1 MKKYLSFVLLALP
14 AFALAQGKN
23 FTMAEAVTGLGTNLA
38 VENIRGVS
46 FISGNP
52 VLQFSTKQGGKDAWV
67 RRNLATGK
75 SDTLSL
81 VQINQSY
88 FGGDTLK
95 AFPQMSWLE
104 NGKGYFVRGNKVF
117 FASVQMPE
125 TMRAEM
131 KELRENAA
139 NIAVHPRTGEV
150 AYTVDND
157 IFLHTQNGGTVQVTS
172 DGSYT
177 IVNGQ
182 SVHRNEFGIDG
193 GLFFSPK
200 GNHLAY
206 YRMDQSAVKDYP
218 IIDWSKMP
226 AVSKN
231 IKYPMA
237 GDSSHHV
244 TVRVY
249 HPQTKTTTVLQTGEP
264 ADQYLTAVTWSPDEK
279 YIFIGLLNRDQNHLR
294 FIQYDAMS
302 GQPMKTLFEEKSEK
316 YVEPQH
322 AAQFLPGSDKEF
334 LWWSQRDG
342 YMHLYRYD
350 ISGKLLNPVT
360 KGDWLV
366 NEVLGFHAPTSEVI
380 ITGTKDGAQEKHV
393 YAVNWKTGRLR
404 RITQGA
410 GTHTAIASADGKYIY
425 DTYTSNTVPRIVSVI
440 NTATAQAETLLVAKD
455 PLVAYN
461 RPQVRD
467 ITLKADDGTPLY
479 GKMILPTNFDS
490 TRKYPSITYLY
501 NGPHVQLIR
510 NSWPASGNLW
520 YELLAQKGYVVF
532 TMDGRGSSNRGLAF
546 ESAPFRKLGTVE
558 MEDQLKGNAF
568 LRGQSFIDTARMG
581 VHGWSFGGFMTTSLM
596 LRHPGAYKAGVAGG
610 PVLDWKW
617 YEIMYTERYMDR
629 PQDNAVGYE
638 EARLWNKVKALKG
651 DLMLIHGTDDDV
663 VVWQHSINFL
673 RSCVENGV
681 QVDYFVY
688 PGHPHNV
695 RGKDRIHLMQKITDY
710 FDEKLR

>member
-1 MKKYLSFVLLALP
+1 MKKSFCALLLGLP
-14 AFALAQGKN
+14 TLAFAQSRN

-52 VLQFSTKQGGKDAWV
+52 VLQFSAKQGGKDAWV

-75 SDTLSL
+75 SDTFSL
-81 VQINQSY
+81 AQINQSY

-95 AFPQMSWLE
+95 AFPQVSWME
-104 NGKGYFVRGNKVF
+104 NGKGYFVRGNKVY
-117 FASVQMPE
+117 FAQVQMPE
-125 TMRAEM
+125 TMRAEL

-139 NIAVHPRTGEV
+139 NIQVEPNTGDV

-157 IFLHTQNGGTVQVTS
+157 IFLTNAGGTVQVTA

-193 GLFFSPK
+193 GLFFAPK

-206 YRMDQSAVKDYP
+206 YRMDQSPVKDYP
-218 IIDWSKMP
+218 VVDWSQTP

-231 IKYPMA
+231 VKYPMA

-244 TVRVY
+244 TLRVY

-264 ADQYLTAVTWSPDEK
+264 LDQYLTAVTWSPDEK
-279 YIFIGLLNRDQNHLR
+279 YIFVGLLNRDQNHLR
-294 FIQYDAMS
+294 FIQYDALTGVPVKMV
-302 GQPMKTLFEEKSEK
+302 FEEKSDT

-322 AAQFLPGSDKEF
+322 PAQFLPGSDKEF

-342 YMHLYRYD
+342 FMHLYRYD
-350 ISGKLLNPVT
+350 ISGKLLNQIT

-366 NEVLGFHAPTSEVI
+366 NEVLGFHAPTSEVL
-380 ITGTKDGAQEKHV
+380 ITGTKDGATEKHV
-393 YAVNWKTGRLR
+393 YAVNWKTGKLR

-410 GTHTAIASADGKYIY
+410 GTHTAIASADGQYIY
-425 DTYTSNTVPRIVSVI
+425 DTYSSNTVPRVVSVI
-440 NTATAQAETLLVAKD
+440 QTKTAQAETLLVAKD
-455 PLVAYN
+455 PLVGYN
-461 RPQVRD
+461 RPQVREV
-467 ITLKADDGTPLY
+467 TLQAADGTPLY
-479 GKMILPTNFDS
+479 GKIILPTNFDS
-490 TRKYPSITYLY
+490 TKKYPSITYLY

-546 ESAPFRKLGTVE
+546 ESAVFRNLGTVE
-558 MEDQLKGNAF
+558 MDDQLKGNAF

-596 LRHPGAYKAGVAGG
+596 LRHPGAFKAGVAGG

-617 YEIMYTERYMDR
+617 YEIMYTERYMDA
-629 PQDNAVGYE
+629 PQANAAGYE
-638 EARLWNKVKALKG
+638 TARLWNKVKNLKG

-663 VVWQHSINFL
+663 VVWQHSLNFL

>member
-1 MKKYLSFVLLALP
+1 MKSFFCTLLGLLP
-14 AFALAQGKN
+14 AVGFAQGKN
-23 FTMAEAVTGLGTNLA
+23 FTMAEAVTGLGSTLA
-38 VENIRGVS
+38 VETIRGAT
-46 FISGNP
+46 FLSGTP
-52 VLQFSTKQGGKDAWV
+52 LLQYNAKQSGKDVWV
-67 RRNLATGK
+67 RRNLLTGVL
-75 SDTLSL
+75 DTLPL
-81 VQINQSY
+81 TRINQSY

-95 AFPQMSWLE
+95 ALPQLNWLP
-104 NGKGYFVRGNKVF
+104 NGRGYFVRGNKLY
-117 FASVQMPE
+117 FAQVAMPE
-125 TMRAEM
+125 TMRAEL

-139 NIAVHPRTGEV
+139 NIEVASETGWV
-150 AYTVDND
+150 AYTIDND
-157 IFLHTQNGGTVQVTS
+157 IYLNPPSGTPVQVTS

-182 SVHRNEFGIDG
+182 SVHRNEFGIEG

-206 YRMDQSAVKDYP
+206 YRMDQSPVKDYP
-218 IIDWSKMP
+218 VVNWGQMP

-237 GDSSHHV
+237 GDSSHQV
-244 TVRVY
+244 TVWVY
-249 HPQTKTTTVLQTGEP
+249 HPQTKTTTVLQTGAP
-264 ADQYLTAVTWSPDEK
+264 LDQYLTAVTWSPDEK
-279 YIFIGLLNRDQNHLR
+279 YVLVGLLNRDQNHLR
-294 FIQYDAMS
+294 MVQYDAMT
-302 GQPMKTLFEEKSEK
+302 GQPVKTLFEEKSDA

-322 AAQFLPGSDKEF
+322 PAQFLPGSTNEF

-342 YMHLYRYD
+342 SMHLYRYD
-350 ISGKLLNPVT
+350 LSGTLLNAVT

-366 NEVLGFHAPTSEVI
+366 NEILAMHAPTNEVLI
-380 ITGTKDGAQEKHV
+380 SGTKDGAMDKQV
-393 YAVNWKTGRLR
+393 YAVNWKTGKMRRL
-404 RITQGA
+404 TQGA
-410 GTHTAIASADGKYIY
+410 GTHTAIASEDGQWLY
-425 DTYTSNTVPRIVSVI
+425 DTYSSNTVPRVVSII
-440 NTATAQAETLLVAKD
+440 NTRTGKSETLLTAKD
-455 PLVAYN
+455 PLTGYN
-461 RPQVRD
+461 RPQVQD
-467 ITLKADDGTPLY
+467 VTLRAADGTPLY
-479 GKMILPTNFDS
+479 GKVILPTNFDPS
-490 TRKYPSITYLY
+490 RKYPSITYLY

-510 NSWPASGNLW
+510 NAWPASGNLW

-546 ESAPFRKLGTVE
+546 ERATFRKLGTVE
-558 MEDQLKGNAF
+558 MDDQLVGNRY
-568 LRGQSFIDTARMG
+568 LREQTYIDTARMG

-596 LRHPGAYKAGVAGG
+596 LRHPGAYQAGVAGG

-617 YEIMYTERYMDR
+617 YEIMYTERYMDA
-629 PQDNAVGYE
+629 PQDNPAGYE
-638 EARLWNKVKALKG
+638 DARLSNKVKNLKG

>member
-1 MKKYLSFVLLALP
+1 MKKSFCALLLGLP
-14 AFALAQGKN
+14 TLAFAQSRN
-23 FTMAEAVTGLGTNLA
+23 FTMAEAVTGLATNLA
-38 VENIRGVS
+38 VENIRGVG
-46 FISGNP
+46 FVSGMP
-52 VLQFSTKQGGKDAWV
+52 LLQFSTKQGGKDAWV

-75 SDTLSL
+75 SDTFSL
-81 VQINQSY
+81 AQINKSY

-95 AFPQMSWLE
+95 AFPQLSWLP
-104 NGKGYFVRGNKVF
+104 NGRGYFVRGNKVY
-117 FASVQMPE
+117 FAQIQMPE
-125 TMRAEM
+125 TMRAEL

-139 NIAVHPRTGEV
+139 NIQVQPLTGDV

-157 IFLHTQNGGTVQVTS
+157 IFLTNAGGTVQVTT
-172 DGSYT
+172 DGSYN

-206 YRMDQSAVKDYP
+206 YRMDQSMVKDYP
-218 IIDWSKMP
+218 VVDWSQTP

-231 IKYPMA
+231 VKYPMA

-244 TVRVY
+244 TLRVY
-249 HPQTKTTTVLQTGEP
+249 HPQTQTTTVLQTGEP
-264 ADQYLTAVTWSPDEK
+264 LDQYLTAVTWSPDEK
-279 YIFIGLLNRDQNHLR
+279 YIFVGLLNRDQNHLR
-294 FIQYDAMS
+294 FIQYDALT
-302 GQPMKTLFEEKSEK
+302 GNPVKTLFEEKSDK

-322 AAQFLPGSDKEF
+322 PAQFLPGSDKEF

-342 YMHLYRYD
+342 FMHLYRYD

-360 KGDWLV
+360 KGDWLI
-366 NEVLGFHAPTSEVI
+366 NEVLGFHAPTSEVL
-380 ITGTKDGAQEKHV
+380 ITGTKDGATEKQV
-393 YAVNWKTGRLR
+393 YAVNWKTGKLR

-410 GTHTAIASADGKYIY
+410 GTHTAIASEDGKYIY
-425 DTYTSNTVPRIVSVI
+425 DTYSSNTIPRVISLI
-440 NTATAQAETLLVAKD
+440 NTATAKAETLLVAKD
-455 PLVAYN
+455 PLVGYN
-461 RPQVRD
+461 RPQVREV
-467 ITLKADDGTPLY
+467 TLKAADGTPLY

-490 TRKYPSITYLY
+490 TKKYPSITYLY

-532 TMDGRGSSNRGLAF
+532 TMDGRGSSNRGMAF
-546 ESAPFRKLGTVE
+546 ESAVFRNLGTVE
-558 MEDQLKGNAF
+558 MDDQLKGNAF
-568 LRGQSFIDTARMG
+568 LRGQPFIDTARMG

-596 LRHPGAYKAGVAGG
+596 LRHPGAFKAGVAGG

-617 YEIMYTERYMDR
+617 YEIMYTERYMDA
-629 PQDNAVGYE
+629 PQDNAAGYE
-638 EARLWNKVKALKG
+638 ENRLWNKVKNLKG

-673 RSCVENGV
+673 RSCVQNGV

>member
-1 MKKYLSFVLLALP
+1 MKKSFCALLLGLP
-14 AFALAQGKN
+14 TLAFAQSRN
-23 FTMAEAVTGLGTNLA
+23 FTMAEAVTGLATNLA
-38 VENIRGVS
+38 VENIRGVG
-46 FISGNP
+46 FVSGMP
-52 VLQFSTKQGGKDAWV
+52 LLQFSTKQDGKDTWV

-75 SDTLSL
+75 SDTFSL
-81 VQINQSY
+81 AQINQSY

-95 AFPQMSWLE
+95 AFPQLSWLP
-104 NGKGYFVRGNKVF
+104 NGRGYFVRGNKVY
-117 FASVQMPE
+117 FAQIQMPE
-125 TMRAEM
+125 TMRAEL

-139 NIAVHPRTGEV
+139 NIQVQPLTGDV

-157 IFLHTQNGGTVQVTS
+157 IFLTNAGGTVQVTN

-206 YRMDQSAVKDYP
+206 YRMDQSMVKDYP
-218 IIDWSKMP
+218 VVDWSQTP

-231 IKYPMA
+231 VKYPMA

-244 TVRVY
+244 TLRVY
-249 HPQTKTTTVLQTGEP
+249 HPQTQTTTVLQTGTPLE
-264 ADQYLTAVTWSPDEK
+264 QYLTAVTWSPDEK
-279 YIFIGLLNRDQNHLR
+279 YIFVGLLNRDQNHLR
-294 FIQYDAMS
+294 FIQYDALT
-302 GQPMKTLFEEKSEK
+302 GVAVKTLFEEKSDT

-322 AAQFLPGSDKEF
+322 PAQFLPGSDKEF

-342 YMHLYRYD
+342 FMHLYRYD

-366 NEVLGFHAPTSEVI
+366 NEVLGFYAPKNEVI
-380 ITGTKDGAQEKHV
+380 ITGTKDGAKEKQV
-393 YAVNWKTGRLR
+393 YAVNWKTGKLR

-410 GTHTAIASADGKYIY
+410 GTHTAIASEDGKYIY
-425 DTYTSNTVPRIVSVI
+425 DTYSSNTIPRVISLI
-440 NTATAQAETLLVAKD
+440 NTATAKAETLLVAKD
-455 PLVAYN
+455 PLVGYN
-461 RPQVRD
+461 RPQVREV
-467 ITLKADDGTPLY
+467 TLKATDGTPLY
-479 GKMILPTNFDS
+479 GKLILPTNFDS
-490 TRKYPSITYLY
+490 TKKYPSITYLY

-532 TMDGRGSSNRGLAF
+532 TMDGRGSSNRGMAF
-546 ESAPFRKLGTVE
+546 ESAVFRNLGTVE
-558 MEDQLKGNAF
+558 MDDQLKGNAF

-617 YEIMYTERYMDR
+617 YEIMYTERYMDA
-629 PQDNAVGYE
+629 PQDNAAGYE
-638 EARLWNKVKALKG
+638 ENRLWNKVKNLKG

-673 RSCVENGV
+673 RSCVQNGV

-688 PGHPHNV
+688 PSHPHNV

>member
-1 MKKYLSFVLLALP
+1 MKKRLLPLFLFP
-14 AFALAQGKN
+14 TLAFAQGKN
-23 FTMAEAVTGLGTNLA
+23 FTMAEAVTGLGTTLA

-46 FISGNP
+46 FVSGMPLMQYNA
-52 VLQFSTKQGGKDAWV
+52 KQSGKDVWV
-67 RRNLATGK
+67 RRNLSTSK
-75 SDTLSL
+75 NDTLNL
-81 VQINQSY
+81 ARINQTL

-104 NGKGYFVRGNKVF
+104 NGRGYFVQGNKVY
-117 FASVQMPE
+117 FATAQMPE
-125 TMRAEM
+125 TMRAEA
-131 KELRENAA
+131 KELKENAA
-139 NIAVHPRTGEV
+139 NVEVHPATGDV
-150 AYTVDND
+150 AYTVDNN
-157 IFLHTQNGGTVQVTS
+157 IFLHTGAKTIQITN

-218 IIDWSKMP
+218 VVDWKAMP
-226 AVSKN
+226 AASHN

-237 GDSSHHV
+237 GDSSHEVTLHV
-244 TVRVY
+244 F
-249 HPQTKTTTVLQTGEP
+249 HPSTGQTTVLQTGEP
-264 ADQYLTAVTWSPDEK
+264 RDQYLTAVTWSPDEK
-279 YIFIGLLNRDQNHLR
+279 SIFIGLLNRDQNHLR
-294 FIQYDAMS
+294 IVQFDAMT
-302 GQPMKTLFEEKSEK
+302 GAMMKTIFEERSEK

-322 AAQFLPGSDKEF
+322 PFSFLPGSTNEA

-350 ISGKLLNPVT
+350 MATGKLLNQVT

-366 NEVLGFHAPTSEVI
+366 NEILGFHTPTDEVL
-380 ITGTKDGAQEKHV
+380 ITGTKDGAQEKQA
-393 YAVNWKTGRLR
+393 YAVNWKTGKMRRL
-404 RITQGA
+404 TQGA
-410 GTHTAIASADGKYIY
+410 GTHTVIASADGKFLY
-425 DTYTSNTVPRIVSVI
+425 DNFSSNITPRIASLI
-440 NTATAQAETLLVAKD
+440 STATGKSETLLTAKD
-455 PLVAYN
+455 PLTGYN

-479 GKMILPTNFDS
+479 GKLILPTNFDS
-490 TRKYPSITYLY
+490 TRKYPCITYLY
-501 NGPHVQLIR
+501 NGPHVQLVR
-510 NSWPASGNLW
+510 NTWPASGNLW

-532 TMDGRGSSNRGLAF
+532 TMDGRGSSNRGLQF
-546 ESAPFRKLGTVE
+546 ESAPFRNLGTAE
-558 MEDQLKGNAF
+558 MSDQLKGNTF
-568 LRGQSFIDTARMG
+568 LRRQAYIDTARMG

-596 LRHPGAYKAGVAGG
+596 LRNPGAYKVGVAGG

-629 PQDNAVGYE
+629 PQDNPAGYE
-638 EARLWNKVKALKG
+638 ANHLWNKVKNLRG
-651 DLMLIHGTDDDV
+651 NLMLIHGTDDDV

-673 RSCVENGV
+673 RNCVENGV

-710 FDEKLR
+710 FDEKLK

>member
-1 MKKYLSFVLLALP
+1 MKKSFCALLLGLP
-14 AFALAQGKN
+14 TLALAQSRN
-23 FTMAEAVTGLGTNLA
+23 FTMAEAVTGLATSLA
-38 VENIRGVS
+38 VENIRGVG
-46 FISGNP
+46 FVSGMP
-52 VLQFSTKQGGKDAWV
+52 LLQFSVKQDGKDTWV

-75 SDTLSL
+75 SDTFSL
-81 VQINQSY
+81 AQINKSY

-95 AFPQMSWLE
+95 AFPQLSWLP
-104 NGKGYFVRGNKVF
+104 NGRGYFVRGNKVY
-117 FASVQMPE
+117 FAQIQMPE
-125 TMRAEM
+125 TMRAEL

-139 NIAVHPRTGEV
+139 NIQVQPLTGDV

-157 IFLHTQNGGTVQVTS
+157 IFLTTKGGTVQVTN
-172 DGSYT
+172 DGSYN

-206 YRMDQSAVKDYP
+206 YRMDQSMVKDYP
-218 IIDWSKMP
+218 VVDWSQTP

-231 IKYPMA
+231 VKYPMA

-244 TVRVY
+244 TLRVY
-249 HPQTKTTTVLQTGEP
+249 HPQTQTTTVLQTGEP
-264 ADQYLTAVTWSPDEK
+264 LDQYLTAVTWSPDEK
-279 YIFIGLLNRDQNHLR
+279 YIFVGLLNRDQNHLR
-294 FIQYDAMS
+294 FIQYDALT
-302 GQPMKTLFEEKSEK
+302 GNPVKTLFEEKSDK

-322 AAQFLPGSDKEF
+322 PAQFLPGSDKEF

-342 YMHLYRYD
+342 FMHLYRYD

-380 ITGTKDGAQEKHV
+380 ITGTKDGAKEKQV
-393 YAVNWKTGRLR
+393 YAVNWKTGKLR

-410 GTHTAIASADGKYIY
+410 GTHTAIASEDGKYIY
-425 DTYTSNTVPRIVSVI
+425 DTYSSNTIPRVISLI
-440 NTATAQAETLLVAKD
+440 NTATAKAETLLVAKD
-455 PLVAYN
+455 PLVGYN
-461 RPQVRD
+461 RPQVREV
-467 ITLKADDGTPLY
+467 TLKAADGTPLY
-479 GKMILPTNFDS
+479 GKLILPTNFDS
-490 TRKYPSITYLY
+490 TKKYPSITYLY

-532 TMDGRGSSNRGLAF
+532 TMDGRGSSNRGMAF
-546 ESAPFRKLGTVE
+546 ESAVFRNLGTVE
-558 MEDQLKGNAF
+558 MEDQLQGNAF

-617 YEIMYTERYMDR
+617 YEIMYTERYMDA
-629 PQDNAVGYE
+629 PQDNAAGYE
-638 EARLWNKVKALKG
+638 ENRLWNKVKNLKG

-673 RSCVENGV
+673 RSCVQNGV

>member
-1 MKKYLSFVLLALP
+1 
-14 AFALAQGKN
+14 
-23 FTMAEAVTGLGTNLA
+23 MAEAVTGLATNLA
-38 VENIRGVS
+38 VENIRGVG
-46 FISGNP
+46 FVSGMP
-52 VLQFSTKQGGKDAWV
+52 LLQFSAKQGGKDAWV

-75 SDTLSL
+75 SDTFSL

-95 AFPQMSWLE
+95 AFPQLSWLP
-104 NGKGYFVRGNKVF
+104 NGRGYFVRGNKVY
-117 FASVQMPE
+117 FAQIQMPE
-125 TMRAEM
+125 TMRAEL

-139 NIAVHPRTGEV
+139 NIQVEPNTGDV

-157 IFLHTQNGGTVQVTS
+157 IFLTTAGGTVQVTN

-206 YRMDQSAVKDYP
+206 YRMDQSPVKDYP
-218 IIDWSKMP
+218 VVDWSQTP

-231 IKYPMA
+231 VKYPMA

-244 TVRVY
+244 TLRVY
-249 HPQTKTTTVLQTGEP
+249 HPQTKTTTVLQTGTPLE
-264 ADQYLTAVTWSPDEK
+264 QYLTAVTWSPDEK
-279 YIFIGLLNRDQNHLR
+279 YIFVGLLNRDQNHLR
-294 FIQYDAMS
+294 FIQYDALT
-302 GQPMKTLFEEKSEK
+302 GELVKTLFEERSDK

-322 AAQFLPGSDKEF
+322 PAQFLPGSDKEF

-342 YMHLYRYD
+342 FMHLYRYD

-380 ITGTKDGAQEKHV
+380 ITGTKDGATEKQV
-393 YAVNWKTGRLR
+393 YAVNWKTGKLR
-404 RITQGA
+404 RLTQGA
-410 GTHTAIASADGKYIY
+410 GTHTAIASEDGKYIY
-425 DTYTSNTVPRIVSVI
+425 DTYSSNTVPRVISLI
-440 NTATAQAETLLVAKD
+440 NTKTAKAETLLVAKD
-455 PLVAYN
+455 PLVGYN
-461 RPQVRD
+461 RPQVREV
-467 ITLKADDGTPLY
+467 TLKATDGTPLY

-490 TRKYPSITYLY
+490 TKKYPSITYLY

-532 TMDGRGSSNRGLAF
+532 TMDGRGSSNRGMAF
-546 ESAPFRKLGTVE
+546 ESAVFRNLGTVE
-558 MEDQLKGNAF
+558 MEDQLQGNAF
-568 LRGQSFIDTARMG
+568 LRGQSYIDTTRMG
-581 VHGWSFGGFMTTSLM
+581 VHGWSFGGFMATSLM

-617 YEIMYTERYMDR
+617 YEIMYTERYMDA
-629 PQDNAVGYE
+629 PQDNATGYE
-638 EARLWNKVKALKG
+638 ENRLWNKVKNLKG

-663 VVWQHSINFL
+663 VVWQHSLNFL
-673 RSCVENGV
+673 RSCVQNGV

>member
-1 MKKYLSFVLLALP
+1 MKKSFCALLLGLP
-14 AFALAQGKN
+14 TLALAQSRN
-23 FTMAEAVTGLGTNLA
+23 FTMAEAVTGLATNLA
-38 VENIRGVS
+38 VENIRGVG
-46 FISGNP
+46 FVSGMP
-52 VLQFSTKQGGKDAWV
+52 LLQFSVKQDGKDTWV

-75 SDTLSL
+75 SDTFSL
-81 VQINQSY
+81 AQINQSY

-95 AFPQMSWLE
+95 AFPQLSWLP
-104 NGKGYFVRGNKVF
+104 NGRGYFVRGNKVY
-117 FASVQMPE
+117 FAQIQMPE
-125 TMRAEM
+125 TMRAEL

-139 NIAVHPRTGEV
+139 NIQVQPLTGDV

-157 IFLHTQNGGTVQVTS
+157 IFLTTKGGTVQVTN
-172 DGSYT
+172 DGSYN

-206 YRMDQSAVKDYP
+206 YRMDQSMVKDYP
-218 IIDWSKMP
+218 VVDWSQTP

-231 IKYPMA
+231 VKYPMA

-244 TVRVY
+244 TLRVY
-249 HPQTKTTTVLQTGEP
+249 HPQTQTTTVLQTGTPLE
-264 ADQYLTAVTWSPDEK
+264 QYLTAVTWSPDEK
-279 YIFIGLLNRDQNHLR
+279 YIFVGLLNRDQNHLR
-294 FIQYDAMS
+294 FTQYDALT
-302 GQPMKTLFEEKSEK
+302 GVPVKTLFEEKSDK

-322 AAQFLPGSDKEF
+322 PAQFLPGSDKEF

-342 YMHLYRYD
+342 FMHLYRYD

-366 NEVLGFHAPTSEVI
+366 NEVLGFHAPKNEVI
-380 ITGTKDGAQEKHV
+380 ITGTKDGATEKQV
-393 YAVNWKTGRLR
+393 YAVNWKTGKLR

-410 GTHTAIASADGKYIY
+410 GTQTAIASEDGKYIY
-425 DTYTSNTVPRIVSVI
+425 DTYSSNTIPRVISLI
-440 NTATAQAETLLVAKD
+440 NTATAKAETLLVAKD
-455 PLVAYN
+455 PLVGYN
-461 RPQVRD
+461 RPQVREV
-467 ITLKADDGTPLY
+467 TLKAADGTPLY
-479 GKMILPTNFDS
+479 GKLILPTNFDS
-490 TRKYPSITYLY
+490 TKKYPSITYLY

-532 TMDGRGSSNRGLAF
+532 TMDGRGSSNRGMAF
-546 ESAPFRKLGTVE
+546 ESAVFRNLGTVE
-558 MEDQLKGNAF
+558 MDDQLKGNAF

-617 YEIMYTERYMDR
+617 YEIMYTERYMDA
-629 PQDNAVGYE
+629 PQDNAAGYE
-638 EARLWNKVKALKG
+638 ENRLWNKVKNLKG

-673 RSCVENGV
+673 RSCVQNGV

-695 RGKDRIHLMQKITDY
+695 RGKNRIHLMQKITDY